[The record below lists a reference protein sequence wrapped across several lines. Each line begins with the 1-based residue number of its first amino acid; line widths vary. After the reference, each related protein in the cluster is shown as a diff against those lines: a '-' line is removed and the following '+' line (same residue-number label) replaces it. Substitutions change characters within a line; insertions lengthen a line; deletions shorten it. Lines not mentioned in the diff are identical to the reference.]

1 MILWYLSD
9 EPAEQPHPEKPEL
22 PPEEK
27 RSQWSEVMTTGIIN
41 QLDSPQVRDNF
52 ESFLPI
58 LLEYFSEKM
67 LSFKAGNL
75 AAHFS

>member
-1 MILWYLSD
+1 
-9 EPAEQPHPEKPEL
+9 
-22 PPEEK
+22 
-27 RSQWSEVMTTGIIN
+27 MTTGIIN

-52 ESFLPI
+52 ESFFPI

-75 AAHFS
+75 AAHFSQWQFFNLRP